1 MPTASFFAGFMIAG
15 ALLLAPVNP
24 ASAGHDERSYEP
36 RNSSRNYIRERERKV
51 RRQEQGYRESE
62 RKRLAR
68 VAKRDRRRDGYG
80 PWGPFYGP
88 PGLF

>member
-15 ALLLAPVNP
+15 ALLMAPVNS
-24 ASAGHDERSYEP
+24 AFAGHDERTYEH

-51 RRQEQGYRESE
+51 RRQEQGYRKSE
-62 RKRLAR
+62 RRRLA
-68 VAKRDRRRDGYG
+68 KRYRRHDGYG